1 MSVKRIAGML
11 VAVLLLL
18 SFAACGK
25 NAEPV
30 DPKTCTYDEMV
41 AYLTE
46 KGYIAS
52 DASPVDILATEGYLT
67 DNTEGSI
74 PYAPVAD
81 RAEDYGG
88 LWLFWWDA
96 ENCSEAYQECFENI
110 AANGG
115 AIVYEGGAAILQ
127 TEAVNGSF
135 AIAFAGDYGKR
146 DAALADFQALSGK

>member
-1 MSVKRIAGML
+1 MFVKKISGAL
-11 VAVLLLL
+11 VMVLILLH
-18 SFAACGK
+18 FAACGK
-25 NAEPV
+25 NIEPV
-30 DPKTCTYDEMV
+30 DPKVCTYEEMV

-46 KGYIAS
+46 KGYIDSEAL
-52 DASPVDILATEGYLT
+52 PVDILTTEGYLT

-88 LWLFWWDA
+88 LWLFWWDT
-96 ENCSEAYQECFENI
+96 EKGSEAYQECFENI

-115 AIVYEGGAAILQ
+115 TIVYGGGAAILQ

-135 AIAFAGDYGKR
+135 AIAFSEDYGKK
-146 DAALADFQALSGK
+146 DAALADFQALSGN